1 MAKTYAYLRVST
13 NDQDVDNQKYGIKE
27 YAEKKNMGDIE
38 YVADNVSGKVWWNER
53 KLGDLIKS
61 ANKNDI
67 IIFSEISRIA
77 RSTLQVLEVLKECN
91 TKEITVHIVKSN
103 MIVDNS
109 IQSKALVLIYGL
121 VAEMERDFISM
132 RTKEALTRKKNDGFK
147 LGRPVGSESKI
158 LKLDQHKE
166 RMLSLLENK
175 VNITDISKIIGVSR
189 ATIYEWM
196 KRNNLPVSG
205 KKIEG
210 FAS

>member
-1 MAKTYAYLRVST
+1 MKTFAYLRVST
-13 NDQDVDNQKYGIKE
+13 NEQDVDNQKYGIQE
-27 YAEKKNMGDIE
+27 YVKKKNFGEVE
-38 YVADNVSGKVWWNER
+38 YVADNVSGRVWWNER

-61 ANKNDI
+61 ASKNDI

-91 TKEITVHIVKSN
+91 NKEIEVHIVKSN

-121 VAEMERDFISM
+121 VAEMERDFISI
-132 RTKEALTRKKNDGFK
+132 RTKEALMRRKNDGHK
-147 LGRPVGSESKI
+147 LGRPEGSESKI

-166 RMLSLLENK
+166 RMISLLNSG
-175 VNITDISKIIGVSR
+175 VNITDISKLVLVSR

-196 KRNNLPVSG
+196 RRNNLPINKQKV
-205 KKIEG
+205 KI
-210 FAS
+210 